1 MIFYL
6 FIDLDFRK
14 RWCTLEN
21 GSLSYFD
28 NDKVVGFCCRLCFSD
43 IVNTFLTYCSQFCEF
58 GFL

>member
-43 IVNTFLTYCSQFCEF
+43 IVNTFL
-58 GFL
+58 